1 MLEELFQEM
10 DTEMANI
17 LETSTEHYVNHIEYL
32 IKEDPDKADK
42 IIMGVFSGE
51 EERIMEARKLFY
63 E

>member
-1 MLEELFQEM
+1 MFKELFQEM
-10 DTEMANI
+10 DIEMANI
-17 LETSTEHYVNHIEYL
+17 LETDVEQYVKHIELL

-51 EERIMEARKLFY
+51 EERIAEARKLFY